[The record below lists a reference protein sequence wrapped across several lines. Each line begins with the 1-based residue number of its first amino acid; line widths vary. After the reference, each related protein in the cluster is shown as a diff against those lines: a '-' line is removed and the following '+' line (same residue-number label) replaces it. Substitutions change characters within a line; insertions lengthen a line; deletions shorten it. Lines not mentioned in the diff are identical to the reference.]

1 MERFPQ
7 LVDRRDRVVEDQEC
21 LETRAVERSDRPAID
36 RVLRLDIVKL
46 AAESRHRL
54 THDRVTQAQ
63 EDLVLLESKY
73 PTPAEFLFDQGRLEH
88 QLHLVES

>member
-7 LVDRRDRVVEDQEC
+7 LIDCCDRVVEDEEC
-21 LETRAVERSDRPAID
+21 VESRAMERGDRPAID

-63 EDLVLLESKY
+63 EHLVLLESQY